1 MLPQKHKSI
10 CVNAIELVLWVAVVK
25 HCLMEVHGI
34 SERRGKHGYTSHVS
48 AVSIKLKNPEFR
60 SSKINHPYP

>member
-1 MLPQKHKSI
+1 MLPQKHESI

-25 HCLMEVHGI
+25 HCLMEVHGV

-48 AVSIKLKNPEFR
+48 AVSI
-60 SSKINHPYP
+60 YQA